1 MALVAVGVS
10 GGISAYKAVEVVRR
24 LQKAGHQV
32 VVVMTRA
39 ATRFVGPLT
48 FEAITQRRVITS
60 QWTPGA
66 NADIEHIALAS
77 EAALL
82 LVAPAT
88 ANTIAKLAHGH
99 AGDFLTSLALATRAP
114 VLLAPAMNTHMY
126 DHPAT
131 QANMA
136 LLRTRGVR
144 LVEPGEGYLACGW
157 VGKGRLAEPDVIAA
171 EALRII
177 ESPRLLRGRR
187 VLVTAGP
194 TYEDLDPVRYLGNR
208 SSGRMGI
215 AVAGEA
221 ARHGADVTL
230 VLGPTT
236 IDPPGGVNT
245 VRVRSAREMHTAV
258 AAARER
264 ADAIVMAAAVADYT
278 PVGGPAGDKVKKQ
291 DGGLTVTL
299 ERTVD
304 ILADLGRWRAD
315 RLLPV
320 LVGFA
325 AETADVIEYAA
336 RKLHSKRVDL
346 IVANDVGHPGAGFE
360 VETNIASF
368 VTAAGVQSFPLET
381 KTALASRIIAF
392 IADRLVS
399 ATQAAVPDGRTG
411 SPGAA
416 GASEAEQ
423 RPDGTGGSLPT
434 SIPSVGSAL
443 RARPDAS

>member
-10 GGISAYKAVEVVRR
+10 GGISAYKAVEVVRQ

-32 VVVMTRA
+32 AVVMTRA

-77 EAALL
+77 DAALL

-88 ANTIAKLAHGH
+88 ANTIAKLAHGL
-99 AGDFLTSLALATRAP
+99 ATDFLTSLALATRAP
-114 VLLAPAMNTHMY
+114 VLVAPAMNTHMY

-136 LLRTRGVR
+136 VLRARGVR
-144 LVEPGEGYLACGW
+144 FVEPGEGYLACGW

-177 ESPRLLRGRR
+177 DPPKALRGRR
-187 VLVTAGP
+187 VVVTAGP

-215 AVAGEA
+215 AIAAEA
-221 ARHGADVTL
+221 ARQGADVTL
-230 VLGPTT
+230 ILGPTAVEA
-236 IDPPGGVNT
+236 PGGVRT
-245 VRVRSAREMHTAV
+245 VRVRSAREMHAAV
-258 AAARER
+258 VAVRDA
-264 ADAIVMAAAVADYT
+264 ADALVMSAAVADYT
-278 PVGGPAGDKVKKQ
+278 PAGGAAADKVKKQ
-291 DGGLTVTL
+291 EGELTITL

-304 ILADLGRWRAD
+304 ILADLGRWRAG
-315 RLLPV
+315 RAHPV

-325 AETADVIEYAA
+325 AETADVLGYAA
-336 RKLHSKRVDL
+336 RKREAKQVDL
-346 IVANDVGHPGAGFE
+346 IVANDVSQPGAGFE
-360 VETNIASF
+360 VDTNIATF
-368 VTAAGVQSFPLET
+368 VTAAGAQSYPLEA
-381 KTALASRIIAF
+381 KSALAARVVAF
-392 IADRLVS
+392 VAERLAMAAPGS
-399 ATQAAVPDGRTG
+399 A
-411 SPGAA
+411 
-416 GASEAEQ
+416 
-423 RPDGTGGSLPT
+423 
-434 SIPSVGSAL
+434 PSTVGSTVQ
-443 RARPDAS
+443 

>member
-10 GGISAYKAVEVVRR
+10 GGISAYKAVEVVRQ

-32 VVVMTRA
+32 AVVMTRA

-60 QWTPGA
+60 QWTQGA

-88 ANTIAKLAHGH
+88 ANTLAKLAHGF

-114 VLLAPAMNTHMY
+114 VLVAPAMNTHMY

-136 LLRTRGVR
+136 LLRARGVR
-144 LVEPGEGYLACGW
+144 FVEPGEGYLACGW

-177 ESPRLLRGRR
+177 DPPKVLRGRR
-187 VLVTAGP
+187 VVVTAGP

-215 AVAGEA
+215 AVATEA
-221 ARHGADVTL
+221 ARQGADVTL
-230 VLGPTT
+230 VLGPTSLE
-236 IDPPGGVNT
+236 PPEGVRT
-245 VRVRSAREMHTAV
+245 VRVRSAREMHAAVV
-258 AAARER
+258 AARDT
-264 ADAIVMAAAVADYT
+264 ADAIVMSAAVADYT
-278 PVGGPAGDKVKKQ
+278 PAGGAAGDKVKKQ
-291 DGGLTVTL
+291 DGPLTVAL

-304 ILADLGRWRAD
+304 ILADLGRWRAGRPHPRARRLRRRDDGRARVRRAQARGQAGRPD
-315 RLLPV
+315 RRQRRQPAGRGVRGRDQRRQLRDRRGRAVVSARSQDRARRPHRRV
-320 LVGFA
+320 RRR
-325 AETADVIEYAA
+325 AA
-336 RKLHSKRVDL
+336 R
-346 IVANDVGHPGAGFE
+346 
-360 VETNIASF
+360 T
-368 VTAAGVQSFPLET
+368 
-381 KTALASRIIAF
+381 
-392 IADRLVS
+392 DRGGGGRGRD
-399 ATQAAVPDGRTG
+399 DGRAG
-411 SPGAA
+411 SPSP
-416 GASEAEQ
+416 ASAQ
-423 RPDGTGGSLPT
+423 
-434 SIPSVGSAL
+434 
-443 RARPDAS
+443 

>member
-10 GGISAYKAVEVVRR
+10 GGISAYKAVEVVRQ
-24 LQKAGHQV
+24 LQKAGHEIA
-32 VVVMTRA
+32 VVMTRA

-88 ANTIAKLAHGH
+88 ANTIARLAHGM
-99 AGDFLTSLALATRAP
+99 ASDFLTSLALATRAP

-131 QANMA
+131 QANMER
-136 LLRTRGVR
+136 LRARGVR
-144 LVEPGEGYLACGW
+144 FVEPGEGYLACGW
-157 VGKGRLAEPDVIAA
+157 VGKGRLAEPDAIAA
-171 EALRII
+171 EALRLIAPDR
-177 ESPRLLRGRR
+177 SLHGRR

-215 AVAGEA
+215 AVAQEA
-221 ARHGADVTL
+221 ARRGADVTL

-236 IDPPGGVNT
+236 IEPPAGVRT
-245 VRVRSAREMHTAV
+245 VRVRSAAEMHRAV
-258 AAARER
+258 VAGRNG

-278 PVGGPAGDKVKKQ
+278 PVSGPAADKMKKAE
-291 DGGLTVTL
+291 GALTVTL

-304 ILADLGRWRAD
+304 ILADLGRWRGG
-315 RLLPV
+315 RHHPV

-325 AETADVIEYAA
+325 AETTDVVEYARGKRE
-336 RKLHSKRVDL
+336 RKQVDL
-346 IVANDVGHPGAGFE
+346 IVANDVSREGAGFA
-360 VETNIASF
+360 VDTNIASF
-368 VTAAGVQSFPLET
+368 VTAEGVETFPLEA
-381 KTALASRIIAF
+381 KTTLAARIVDAVVQ
-392 IADRLVS
+392 RL
-399 ATQAAVPDGRTG
+399 AAAPAAAPVP
-411 SPGAA
+411 
-416 GASEAEQ
+416 
-423 RPDGTGGSLPT
+423 
-434 SIPSVGSAL
+434 
-443 RARPDAS
+443 

>member
-24 LQKAGHQV
+24 LQTAGHQV
-32 VVVMTRA
+32 AVVMTRA

-60 QWTPGA
+60 QWRPGS

-88 ANTIAKLAHGH
+88 ANTIAKLAHGL
-99 AGDFLTSLALATRAP
+99 ASDFLTSLALATRAP
-114 VLLAPAMNTHMY
+114 VLVAPAMNTHMY

-136 LLRTRGVR
+136 VLRGRGVR
-144 LVEPGEGYLACGW
+144 FVEPGEGYLACGW

-177 ESPRLLRGRR
+177 DPPQALRGRR
-187 VLVTAGP
+187 VVVTAGP

-215 AVAGEA
+215 AIAAEA
-221 ARHGADVTL
+221 ARAGADVTL
-230 VLGPTT
+230 ILGPTT
-236 IDPPGGVNT
+236 VDAPGGVRT
-245 VRVRSAREMHTAV
+245 VRVRSASEMHAAV
-258 AAARER
+258 VDARDA
-264 ADAIVMAAAVADYT
+264 ADAVVMSAAVADYR
-278 PVGGPAGDKVKKQ
+278 PAGGAAANKVKKA
-291 DGGLTVTL
+291 DGDLTVTL

-304 ILADLGRWRAD
+304 ILADLGQWRNG
-315 RLLPV
+315 RPRPV

-325 AETADVIEYAA
+325 AETTDVLTYAA
-336 RKLHSKRVDL
+336 RKREAKQVDL
-346 IVANDVGHPGAGFE
+346 IVANDVSQPGAGFE
-360 VETNIASF
+360 VETNVASF
-368 VTAAGVQSFPLET
+368 VTVDGVQSFPLET
-381 KTALASRIIAF
+381 KTSLAARIVDF
-392 IADRLVS
+392 L
-399 ATQAAVPDGRTG
+399 
-411 SPGAA
+411 
-416 GASEAEQ
+416 AE
-423 RPDGTGGSLPT
+423 RVHD
-434 SIPSVGSAL
+434 
-443 RARPDAS
+443 